1 MEPTHPG
8 DFIRTVIID
17 ELGLNVTKATQIL
30 GVRSTTISDLLNG
43 NASPS
48 PEIVLRIEIHS
59 TLVWT
64 LCCKCRLGTML
75 RRCVH
80 GQMKFVYSATYPSL
94 FSERQF
100 VKVWSQGNFGQ
111 VHFNANCRADFPI
124 K

>member
-48 PEIVLRIEIHS
+48 PEIVLRIENAFDVS
-59 TLVWT
+59 MDTL
-64 LCCKCRLGTML
+64 L
-75 RRCVH
+75 
-80 GQMKFVYSATYPSL
+80 QMQAWYDVAQMRARTNEVRVQRYIPESL
-94 FSERQF
+94 L
-100 VKVWSQGNFGQ
+100 
-111 VHFNANCRADFPI
+111 
-124 K
+124 